1 MKESRSALLCRH
13 YNKTMKEKE
22 FINIIKNIL
31 QSDYIGDDCAY
42 LKDLGIV
49 VSQDSLVEDVH
60 FKRDLIS
67 PYQLGY
73 KSVMVNISDIC
84 ASGAKPKYLTISLS
98 LPNDI
103 DSDFVTKF
111 YEGAKSACNPHPS
124 PLPKGEGENIK
135 IVGGDITSADK
146 IYVSV
151 CAIGDAKGRNIS
163 SRKNA
168 KEGYKVVVSGLHGS
182 SCAGLK
188 LLLEGKTEPQKFVK
202 AHLEPKAQIE
212 FSQKISTQ
220 GIRFFGDEILSFR
233 ANEVSVES
241 KISSPLNDATFAMMD
256 TSDGL
261 MDALSTIANE
271 SGVLLEIDFDKIPHD
286 KDLEQFESWQDMVLF
301 GGEDYG
307 LVAVVPQE
315 FDAGTQIGVAKKG
328 LGVDL
333 IYSNSVIQSKAKN
346 LSQNANKYLIHYS
359 KQDVED
365 KIFNHFN

>member
-1 MKESRSALLCRH
+1 
-13 YNKTMKEKE
+13 MKEKE
-22 FINIIKNIL
+22 FINIIKNVL
-31 QSDYIGDDCAY
+31 HSDYIGDDCAY

-60 FKRDLIS
+60 FKKDLIT

-84 ASGAKPKYLTISLS
+84 ASGAKPTYLTISLS

-103 DSDFVTKF
+103 DSDFVKEF
-111 YEGAKSACNPHPS
+111 YEGAKKACNLHPD

-182 SCAGLK
+182 SGAGLK
-188 LLLEGKTEPQKFVK
+188 LLLEDKTEPQKFVK
-202 AHLEPKAQIE
+202 AHLEPQAQVEFGSKA
-212 FSQKISTQ
+212 
-220 GIRFFGDEILSFR
+220 G
-233 ANEVSVES
+233 
-241 KISSPLNDATFAMMD
+241 LNIKTTYAMMD

-286 KDLEQFESWQDMVLF
+286 KDLEQFNTWQDMILF

-315 FDAGTQIGVAKKG
+315 FDYGTQIGSAKQG
-328 LGVDL
+328 FGVD
-333 IYSNSVIQSKAKN
+333 INIDGKT
-346 LSQNANKYLIHYS
+346 IHYS
-359 KQDVED
+359 KQEVENR
-365 KIFNHFN
+365 IFNHFN